1 MSNRMLDVLCV
12 GRACCMCLL
21 VVLFRWVCV
30 VPFGV
35 VCVGRVFCW
44 SCYFV
49 ERAALPLAWCV
60 WNVFLVGRVVSLGV
74 RRSAA
79 FRLAWCVWGV
89 CFCCWSCCF
98 VGRAAFR
105 LAWCVWGVAGRDS
118 DEPRGP
124 QDQVVDRTG
133 LR

>member
-1 MSNRMLDVLCV
+1 MVFDVLCV
-12 GRACCMCLL
+12 GRVRCVFVLL
-21 VVLFRWVCV
+21 VVLFRWACV

-35 VCVGRVFCW
+35 VCLGRAFCW
-44 SCYFV
+44 SCYAV
-49 ERAALPLAWCV
+49 GRAAFPLAWCV
-60 WNVFLVGRVVSLGV
+60 WDVFV
-74 RRSAA
+74 
-79 FRLAWCVWGV
+79 
-89 CFCCWSCCF
+89 CWSCCF

-105 LAWCVWGVAGRDS
+105 GVPFGVVCGGGVAGRDS